1 MSGFLQTAFY
11 FSYTALGCAG
21 LALMTGT
28 VGAIAASIF
37 VRAIFAG
44 IKVD

>member
-1 MSGFLQTAFY
+1 MTGFLQTAFY
-11 FSYTALGCAG
+11 FGYMLLGCSG

-28 VGAIAASIF
+28 IGAISANVF
-37 VRAIFAG
+37 VRAIFAS